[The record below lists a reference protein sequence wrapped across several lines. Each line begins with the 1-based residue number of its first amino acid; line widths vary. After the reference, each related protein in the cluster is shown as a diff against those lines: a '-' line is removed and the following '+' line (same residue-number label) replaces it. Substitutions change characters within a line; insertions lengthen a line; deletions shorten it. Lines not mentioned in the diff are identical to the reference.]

1 MLTQHGV
8 ELRRVLK
15 APAQLVFEAWTKPE
29 LMARWFF
36 PGADW
41 QVQVSADLR
50 IGGRYELRMREADG
64 KEHLQFGVYREIAP
78 ALRLVFTWSC
88 PDLGV
93 IDSLVTVQLT
103 PRGTGT
109 ELHVMHEL
117 PANLQVRQGHDE
129 GWQGCLANLAVKLGW
144 QTE

>member
-1 MLTQHGV
+1 
-8 ELRRVLK
+8 
-15 APAQLVFEAWTKPE
+15 
-29 LMARWFF
+29 
-36 PGADW
+36 
-41 QVQVSADLR
+41 
-50 IGGRYELRMREADG
+50 
-64 KEHLQFGVYREIAP
+64 
-78 ALRLVFTWSC
+78 
-88 PDLGV
+88 
-93 IDSLVTVQLT
+93 LVTVQLT